1 MILFLILFLFS
12 VTGNLDD
19 TIDVDGINL
28 HDLRQTKKVSEEQY
42 SRMEE
47 LEARRRALLRDLQNA
62 KSSLDVVYK
71 TENFND
77 ATGVC

>member
-1 MILFLILFLFS
+1 MFLFLFS

>member
-1 MILFLILFLFS
+1 MILFLFS

>member
-1 MILFLILFLFS
+1 LFLFLFS

>member
-1 MILFLILFLFS
+1 LFS

>member
-1 MILFLILFLFS
+1 MILFLFLFLFS

>member
-1 MILFLILFLFS
+1 MFS